1 MVNIRYHHCAYASRA
16 SMAQR
21 DNRSEEARRLFFG
34 FLVIYEKTGQNR
46 DRQTGQNRNFFK
58 TGQNRNFLKK
68 IYDTPD
74 GHLKHKLMTRDQ
86 VLSYS

>member
-21 DNRSEEARRLFFG
+21 DNRSEEVRRLFFG
-34 FLVIYEKTGQNR
+34 FLVIYEKTGQNRDSLKTGQNRDYLSTGQNR

-58 TGQNRNFLKK
+58 TGQNRNFLY
-68 IYDTPD
+68 IIF
-74 GHLKHKLMTRDQ
+74 
-86 VLSYS
+86 

>member
-21 DNRSEEARRLFFG
+21 DNRSEEVRRLFFG

-46 DRQTGQNRNFFK
+46 DSLK
-58 TGQNRNFLKK
+58 TGQNR
-68 IYDTPD
+68 D
-74 GHLKHKLMTRDQ
+74 
-86 VLSYS
+86 